1 MATQL
6 DQATRDAVMAE
17 ANARAKRFGISQEQA
32 LYNYARENNIS
43 NADVDTYMG
52 YAPGS
57 ADAWV
62 RQRDA
67 GMAAQPSAPQAQQPA
82 PQGNVAGSAQSN
94 GPYPLVS
101 FGPGGGYDPWA
112 RPQQPAYASLSRASS
127 PAEIASAYKQWAAA
141 NGGDTTENQRAA
153 ESYLLSLGIN
163 QNTIN
168 DAYNTYK
175 APAPQTTQQ
184 GASYATTQ
192 AAQQPVYAGLSSA
205 SSPTDIA
212 NAYRQ
217 WSSSN
222 GGDTTDNQRTA
233 ESYLSSLGLGRDA
246 IYSAYDAYK
255 APQPLY
261 AGLNN
266 NSNANDI
273 AAAYREWSGS
283 NGGDTTENQ
292 RAAEGYLSNLGIGSG
307 AIRDA
312 YTAYKGQQQPQ
323 QPQQQ
328 PQQPSQN
335 LGIGGSYNPQQN
347 PYLGQMGRDIGSQMF
362 DNWSRTQMPS
372 IRSGAMA
379 AGGFGGSRQGVVEAN
394 GMNDMNRQYGQAL
407 TSMYGNDWSQQ
418 QGRNLQQQGL
428 NNSYDLG
435 LRSNELQNR
444 SVNNSYDLG
453 LRSSDLGFAN
463 LDANINQNNF
473 GNQMQAANFGMGVY
487 NTLNNQ
493 TQSGINAGTNIQ
505 NTPLDYQK
513 YFTNSANGVGSG
525 YSTGTTSQTNQG
537 NPLLGALGGAQI
549 GNAWQYPNGRND
561 IGIYG
566 PGRVSGVNYG

>member
-17 ANARAKRFGISQEQA
+17 ANARAQRLGISPEQA

-52 YAPGS
+52 YTPGS

-67 GMAAQPSAPQAQQPA
+67 GIAGLNNNSSA
-82 PQGNVAGSAQSN
+82 S
-94 GPYPLVS
+94 
-101 FGPGGGYDPWA
+101 D
-112 RPQQPAYASLSRASS
+112 
-127 PAEIASAYKQWAAA
+127 IASAYRKWSGA

-153 ESYLLSLGIN
+153 ESYLQSLGIGSGA
-163 QNTIN
+163 IN
-168 DAYNTYK
+168 DAYNAYK
-175 APAPQTTQQ
+175 AP
-184 GASYATTQ
+184 
-192 AAQQPVYAGLSSA
+192 QPLYAGLNNNSSA
-205 SSPTDIA
+205 SDIA
-212 NAYRQ
+212 SAYRQ

-222 GGDTTDNQRTA
+222 GGDTTDNQRAA
-233 ESYLSSLGLGRDA
+233 ESYLQS
-246 IYSAYDAYK
+246 
-255 APQPLY
+255 
-261 AGLNN
+261 
-266 NSNANDI
+266 
-273 AAAYREWSGS
+273 
-283 NGGDTTENQ
+283 
-292 RAAEGYLSNLGIGSG
+292 LGIGSG
-307 AIRDA
+307 AINDA
-312 YTAYKGQQQPQ
+312 YNAYKAPQ
-323 QPQQQ
+323 QPQ
-328 PQQPSQN
+328 QQPSQN

-435 LRSNELQNR
+435 LRS
-444 SVNNSYDLG
+444 
-453 LRSSDLGFAN
+453 SDLGFAN

-473 GNQMQAANFGMGVY
+473 GNQMQAANFGLGVY

-493 TQSGINAGTNIQ
+493 TQQGINAGTNIQ

-525 YSTGTTSQTNQG
+525 YSTDTTSQTNQG
-537 NPLLGALGGAQI
+537 NPWLGALGGAQI
-549 GNAWQYPNGRND
+549 GNQIQKNWG
-561 IGIYG
+561 
-566 PGRVSGVNYG
+566 

>member
-1 MATQL
+1 MATAL

-17 ANARAKRFGISQEQA
+17 ANARAQRFGISPEQA

-62 RQRDA
+62 RLQRDA
-67 GMAAQPSAPQAQQPA
+67 GMAAKPSAPQVQLTAPQGNSYTAPSTPAASPATTAARQPLYAGLSNNSFPSGIARAYHEWSAANGGDTPANQAAAQNYLSSLGINQNTIEAAYNAYQAPVSSVRQAPVAPAPQAQQPA
-82 PQGNVAGSAQSN
+82 PQGNSYTAPST
-94 GPYPLVS
+94 
-101 FGPGGGYDPWA
+101 
-112 RPQQPAYASLSRASS
+112 PAAS
-127 PAEIASAYKQWAAA
+127 PATTAA
-141 NGGDTTENQRAA
+141 R
-153 ESYLLSLGIN
+153 
-163 QNTIN
+163 
-168 DAYNTYK
+168 
-175 APAPQTTQQ
+175 
-184 GASYATTQ
+184 
-192 AAQQPVYAGLSSA
+192 QPLYAGLSNNSNA
-205 SSPTDIA
+205 NDIA
-212 NAYRQ
+212 AAYRQ
-217 WSSSN
+217 WSGAN
-222 GGDTTDNQRTA
+222 GGDTTDNQRAA
-233 ESYLSSLGLGRDA
+233 ESYLQSLGIGSGAINDA
-246 IYSAYDAYK
+246 YNSYK

-266 NSNANDI
+266 NSSASDI
-273 AAAYREWSGS
+273 ASAYRQWSS
-283 NGGDTTENQ
+283 ANGGDTTDNQ
-292 RAAEGYLSNLGIGSG
+292 RAAESYLQSLGIGSG
-307 AIRDA
+307 AINDA
-312 YTAYKGQQQPQ
+312 YNSYKGQQQPQ
-323 QPQQQ
+323 
-328 PQQPSQN
+328 QQPSQN

-435 LRSNELQNR
+435 LRSNDLQNR

-473 GNQMQAANFGMGVY
+473 GNQMQAANFGLGVY

-537 NPLLGALGGAQI
+537 NPLLGALGGAVL
-549 GNAWQYPNGRND
+549 GNQFQKNWS
-561 IGIYG
+561 I
-566 PGRVSGVNYG
+566 

>member
-112 RPQQPAYASLSRASS
+112 KPAPQGNSYTAPVAAPNTGGLTSGQIAEAKQWATGRNVS
-127 PAEIASAYKQWAAA
+127 EIASKAREVGLSADQLGSVFGVSGDTVRNDFGYGTAGGYNGAGATRYFDGANWGDAGGQQAATGGSASKPLYTGLSNNSNAADIAAAYREWADA
-141 NGGDTTENQRAA
+141 NGGDTTENQR
-153 ESYLLSLGIN
+153 
-163 QNTIN
+163 T
-168 DAYNTYK
+168 
-175 APAPQTTQQ
+175 
-184 GASYATTQ
+184 
-192 AAQQPVYAGLSSA
+192 
-205 SSPTDIA
+205 
-212 NAYRQ
+212 
-217 WSSSN
+217 
-222 GGDTTDNQRTA
+222 
-233 ESYLSSLGLGRDA
+233 
-246 IYSAYDAYK
+246 
-255 APQPLY
+255 
-261 AGLNN
+261 
-266 NSNANDI
+266 
-273 AAAYREWSGS
+273 
-283 NGGDTTENQ
+283 
-292 RAAEGYLSNLGIGSG
+292 AEGYLSNLGLGSG
-307 AIRDA
+307 SIRDA
-312 YTAYKGQQQPQ
+312 YSAYKGQTG
-323 QPQQQ
+323 
-328 PQQPSQN
+328 SSVGNANTGGN
-335 LGIGGSYNPQQN
+335 LGLGDGYNPQQN
-347 PYLGQMGRDIGSQMF
+347 PYLRQMGVDVGNQMF
-362 DNWSRTQMPS
+362 DQWSRNTLPS

-394 GMNDMNRQYGQAL
+394 GINDMQRNYGQAL
-407 TSMYGNDWSQQ
+407 TSMYGNDWGQQ

-435 LRSNELQNR
+435 LRSNDLQNR

-463 LDANINQNNF
+463 LDANIAQNNF
-473 GNQMQAANFGMGVY
+473 GNQMSAANFGLGVY
-487 NTLNNQ
+487 NTMNGQ
-493 TQSGINAGTNIQ
+493 TQQGINAGTNIQ

-513 YFTNSANGVGSG
+513 YFSGSANAAGGMGGTNSGSTATQ
-525 YSTGTTSQTNQG
+525 S
-537 NPLLGALGGAQI
+537 NPYLGAVAGAQL
-549 GNAWQYPNGRND
+549 GNAFQYPRT
-561 IGIYG
+561 
-566 PGRVSGVNYG
+566 

>member
-17 ANARAKRFGISQEQA
+17 ANARAQRLGISPEQA

-52 YAPGS
+52 YTPGS

-67 GMAAQPSAPQAQQPA
+67 GIAGLNNNSSA
-82 PQGNVAGSAQSN
+82 S
-94 GPYPLVS
+94 
-101 FGPGGGYDPWA
+101 D
-112 RPQQPAYASLSRASS
+112 
-127 PAEIASAYKQWAAA
+127 IASAYRKWSGA

-153 ESYLLSLGIN
+153 ESYLQSLGIGSGA
-163 QNTIN
+163 IN
-168 DAYNTYK
+168 DAYNAYK
-175 APAPQTTQQ
+175 AP
-184 GASYATTQ
+184 
-192 AAQQPVYAGLSSA
+192 QPLYTGLNNNSSA
-205 SSPTDIA
+205 SDIA
-212 NAYRQ
+212 SAYRK
-217 WSSSN
+217 WSGAN
-222 GGDTTDNQRTA
+222 GGDTTDNQRAA
-233 ESYLSSLGLGRDA
+233 ESYLQS
-246 IYSAYDAYK
+246 
-255 APQPLY
+255 
-261 AGLNN
+261 
-266 NSNANDI
+266 
-273 AAAYREWSGS
+273 
-283 NGGDTTENQ
+283 
-292 RAAEGYLSNLGIGSG
+292 LGIGSG
-307 AIRDA
+307 AINDA
-312 YTAYKGQQQPQ
+312 YNAYKAPQ
-323 QPQQQ
+323 QPQ
-328 PQQPSQN
+328 QQPSQN

-418 QGRNLQQQGL
+418 QGRNLQQQGI
-428 NNSYDLG
+428 
-435 LRSNELQNR
+435 
-444 SVNNSYDLG
+444 NNSYDLG

-473 GNQMQAANFGMGVY
+473 GNQMQAANFGLGVY

-493 TQSGINAGTNIQ
+493 TQQGINAGTNIQ

-513 YFTNSANGVGSG
+513 YFSGSANSAGGNGGA
-525 YSTGTTSQTNQG
+525 GTTSQTNQG
-537 NPLLGALGGAQI
+537 NPWLGAVGGAVL
-549 GNAWQYPNGRND
+549 GNQFQKNWS
-561 IGIYG
+561 I
-566 PGRVSGVNYG
+566 

>member
-1 MATQL
+1 MATAL

-17 ANARAKRFGISQEQA
+17 ANARAQRFGISPEQA

-67 GMAAQPSAPQAQQPA
+67 ANAVTHPNTIAAQQPA
-82 PQGNVAGSAQSN
+82 PQGNSYTAPST
-94 GPYPLVS
+94 
-101 FGPGGGYDPWA
+101 
-112 RPQQPAYASLSRASS
+112 PAAS
-127 PAEIASAYKQWAAA
+127 PATTAA
-141 NGGDTTENQRAA
+141 R
-153 ESYLLSLGIN
+153 
-163 QNTIN
+163 
-168 DAYNTYK
+168 
-175 APAPQTTQQ
+175 
-184 GASYATTQ
+184 
-192 AAQQPVYAGLSSA
+192 
-205 SSPTDIA
+205 
-212 NAYRQ
+212 
-217 WSSSN
+217 
-222 GGDTTDNQRTA
+222 
-233 ESYLSSLGLGRDA
+233 
-246 IYSAYDAYK
+246 
-255 APQPLY
+255 QPLY
-261 AGLNN
+261 AGLSN

-273 AAAYREWSGS
+273 AAAYRQWSGA
-283 NGGDTTENQ
+283 NGGDTTDNQ
-292 RAAEGYLSNLGIGSG
+292 RAAESYLQSLGIGSG
-307 AIRDA
+307 AINDA
-312 YTAYKGQQQPQ
+312 YNSYKGQQQPQ
-323 QPQQQ
+323 
-328 PQQPSQN
+328 QQPSQN

-435 LRSNELQNR
+435 LRS
-444 SVNNSYDLG
+444 
-453 LRSSDLGFAN
+453 SDLGFAN

-487 NTLNNQ
+487 GMMNGMNQ
-493 TQSGINAGTNIQ
+493 QGINSGTQMQ

-513 YFTNSANGVGSG
+513 YFTNSANATGGMGES
-525 YSTGTTSQTNQG
+525 STGTVGSSSNPTMQGLGLYQYGSQNG
-537 NPLLGALGGAQI
+537 GGMNNIGGADFTK
-549 GNAWQYPNGRND
+549 YLMNGTM
-561 IGIYG
+561 
-566 PGRVSGVNYG
+566 

>member
-1 MATQL
+1 
-6 DQATRDAVMAE
+6 MAE
-17 ANARAKRFGISQEQA
+17 ANARAQRFGISPEQA

-67 GMAAQPSAPQAQQPA
+67 ANAVTHPNTPAPVAAPAPQAIYT
-82 PQGNVAGSAQSN
+82 G
-94 GPYPLVS
+94 
-101 FGPGGGYDPWA
+101 
-112 RPQQPAYASLSRASS
+112 LSRTSS
-127 PAEIASAYKQWAAA
+127 PAKIAAVYKQWAAA
-141 NGGDTTENQRAA
+141 NGGDTAENQRAA
-153 ESYLLSLGIN
+153 DGYLLSLGIN

-175 APAPQTTQQ
+175 APAQQTAQQ
-184 GASYATTQ
+184 TASYATTQ
-192 AAQQPVYAGLSSA
+192 AAQQPVYAGLSST

-217 WSSSN
+217 WSSTN

-266 NSNANDI
+266 NSSASDI
-273 AAAYREWSGS
+273 ASAYRQWSGS

-292 RAAEGYLSNLGIGSG
+292 RAAEGYLSNLGLGSG

-328 PQQPSQN
+328 PQN
-335 LGIGGSYNPQQN
+335 LGMGGSYDPQQN

-407 TSMYGNDWSQQ
+407 TSMYGNDWGQQ

-435 LRSNELQNR
+435 LRSNDLQNR

-549 GNAWQYPNGRND
+549 GNQIQQNWGR
-561 IGIYG
+561 
-566 PGRVSGVNYG
+566 

>member
-17 ANARAKRFGISQEQA
+17 ANARAQRLGISPEQA

-67 GMAAQPSAPQAQQPA
+67 ANAVTHPNTIAAQQPA
-82 PQGNVAGSAQSN
+82 PQGNSYTAPST
-94 GPYPLVS
+94 
-101 FGPGGGYDPWA
+101 
-112 RPQQPAYASLSRASS
+112 PAAS
-127 PAEIASAYKQWAAA
+127 PATTAA
-141 NGGDTTENQRAA
+141 R
-153 ESYLLSLGIN
+153 
-163 QNTIN
+163 
-168 DAYNTYK
+168 
-175 APAPQTTQQ
+175 
-184 GASYATTQ
+184 
-192 AAQQPVYAGLSSA
+192 QPLYAGLSNNSNA
-205 SSPTDIA
+205 SDIA
-212 NAYRQ
+212 SAYRQ

-222 GGDTTDNQRTA
+222 GGDTTDNQR
-233 ESYLSSLGLGRDA
+233 
-246 IYSAYDAYK
+246 
-255 APQPLY
+255 
-261 AGLNN
+261 
-266 NSNANDI
+266 
-273 AAAYREWSGS
+273 
-283 NGGDTTENQ
+283 
-292 RAAEGYLSNLGIGSG
+292 AAEGYLQSLGIGSG
-307 AIRDA
+307 AINDA
-312 YTAYKGQQQPQ
+312 YNAYKAPQ
-323 QPQQQ
+323 QPQ
-328 PQQPSQN
+328 QQPSQN

-418 QGRNLQQQGL
+418 QGRNLQQQGI
-428 NNSYDLG
+428 
-435 LRSNELQNR
+435 
-444 SVNNSYDLG
+444 NNSYDLG

-473 GNQMQAANFGMGVY
+473 GNQMQAANFGLGVY

-493 TQSGINAGTNIQ
+493 TQQGINAGTNIQ

-525 YSTGTTSQTNQG
+525 YSTDTTSQTNQG
-537 NPLLGALGGAQI
+537 NPWLGALGGAQI
-549 GNAWQYPNGRND
+549 GNQIQKNWG
-561 IGIYG
+561 
-566 PGRVSGVNYG
+566 

>member
-1 MATQL
+1 
-6 DQATRDAVMAE
+6 
-17 ANARAKRFGISQEQA
+17 
-32 LYNYARENNIS
+32 
-43 NADVDTYMG
+43 
-52 YAPGS
+52 
-57 ADAWV
+57 
-62 RQRDA
+62 
-67 GMAAQPSAPQAQQPA
+67 
-82 PQGNVAGSAQSN
+82 
-94 GPYPLVS
+94 
-101 FGPGGGYDPWA
+101 
-112 RPQQPAYASLSRASS
+112 
-127 PAEIASAYKQWAAA
+127 
-141 NGGDTTENQRAA
+141 
-153 ESYLLSLGIN
+153 
-163 QNTIN
+163 
-168 DAYNTYK
+168 
-175 APAPQTTQQ
+175 
-184 GASYATTQ
+184 
-192 AAQQPVYAGLSSA
+192 
-205 SSPTDIA
+205 
-212 NAYRQ
+212 
-217 WSSSN
+217 
-222 GGDTTDNQRTA
+222 
-233 ESYLSSLGLGRDA
+233 
-246 IYSAYDAYK
+246 
-255 APQPLY
+255 
-261 AGLNN
+261 
-266 NSNANDI
+266 
-273 AAAYREWSGS
+273 
-283 NGGDTTENQ
+283 
-292 RAAEGYLSNLGIGSG
+292 
-307 AIRDA
+307 
-312 YTAYKGQQQPQ
+312 
-323 QPQQQ
+323 
-328 PQQPSQN
+328 
-335 LGIGGSYNPQQN
+335 
-347 PYLGQMGRDIGSQMF
+347 
-362 DNWSRTQMPS
+362 MPS